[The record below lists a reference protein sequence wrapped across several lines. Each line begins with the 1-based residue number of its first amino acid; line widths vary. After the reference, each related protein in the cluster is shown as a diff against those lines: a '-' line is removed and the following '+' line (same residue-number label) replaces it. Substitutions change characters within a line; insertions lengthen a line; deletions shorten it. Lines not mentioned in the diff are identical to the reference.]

1 MTGHF
6 SNERPIFIQLAEML
20 EDAILSGVYNEDD
33 QVPSITEFSVAYK
46 MNPATA
52 LKGVNILVDSG
63 LLYKKRGLG
72 MFVAKGAREKLI
84 ERRKERFYHAF
95 VEPMIVEAI
104 RLSIGEAE
112 LFEMVKRGSSEHLT
126 KQKEG

>member
-1 MTGHF
+1 
-6 SNERPIFIQLAEML
+6 ML

-52 LKGVNILVDSG
+52 LKGVNILVDAG

-95 VEPMIVEAI
+95 VEPMILEAI
-104 RLSIGEAE
+104 RLSINEAE
-112 LFEMVKRGSSEHLT
+112 LFEMVKRGLSEHLT
-126 KQKEG
+126 RRKEG